1 MQVQDKNDE
10 MEQTAHPELL
20 SVMIPAFHSE
30 HRLRPAVAALTG
42 KLEAEQI
49 PFELLIIDD
58 GSKDNTWAVAQQLA
72 KEDTRVRAFRLS
84 RNYTSPYV
92 HFAGFSV
99 CKGACVTS
107 MPDDL
112 QRPLDTLVACYRKW
126 QEGHKLVVSY
136 RVSRD
141 DGWWSDLF
149 SGLYYRIMNS
159 LSDVS
164 FPPGGT
170 DGFLADREI
179 VDIMNT
185 RIHPIHT
192 STVVEVL
199 RLGFDPV
206 YIPYDRP
213 PRQGKSRWTWKK
225 KVRLAKD
232 TFFASSSF
240 PIRAIT
246 SLGLGISIICL
257 LAIPILTYARF
268 FAHSRLFGFQVPGWT
283 TIIALVAFFNGL
295 VLFCLGIVA
304 EYIWRIYEEV
314 KARPGFIIRKDEPAA
329 AEKTETQ
336 EN

>member
-1 MQVQDKNDE
+1 

-170 DGFLADREI
+170 DGVNLYSA
-179 VDIMNT
+179 
-185 RIHPIHT
+185 P
-192 STVVEVL
+192 L
-199 RLGFDPV
+199 
-206 YIPYDRP
+206 YIPY
-213 PRQGKSRWTWKK
+213 RWQHLVCQRRGSTLEMYLDGQFVGDKGRGQLLRREP
-225 KVRLAKD
+225 VR
-232 TFFASSSF
+232 
-240 PIRAIT
+240 
-246 SLGLGISIICL
+246 G
-257 LAIPILTYARF
+257 
-268 FAHSRLFGFQVPGWT
+268 
-283 TIIALVAFFNGL
+283 
-295 VLFCLGIVA
+295 
-304 EYIWRIYEEV
+304 
-314 KARPGFIIRKDEPAA
+314 
-329 AEKTETQ
+329 
-336 EN
+336 